1 MGESILQLRQI
12 RKSFDNTEVLKGID
26 LEVAQGEFITLLG
39 ASGCGK
45 TTTLRIIAGLEL
57 PDAGQVILEGQD
69 ITNREPNKR
78 DVNTVFQNY
87 ALFPHMNVS
96 DNVGY
101 GLKIRKVPKAEIE
114 RKVEQALRLV
124 QLEEYGKRMPDQL
137 SGGQKQRIAI
147 ARAVINEP
155 KVLLLDEPLGAL
167 DLKLRRQMQLELK
180 RLQKQLGITFI
191 YITHDQEEAINMSDT
206 IAVMNHGR
214 FEQIGTPDEIYNHPK
229 TSYVATFVGNANI
242 LTGIVESIAEEE
254 IDGTSAQITVRT
266 DAGKVKVSMN
276 TAAKSDRGFF
286 LQKGEKVTI
295 AVRSENI
302 RFEENKKNAQQSTPN
317 CTSENTQKSV
327 QEPAEKTTDDSC
339 DGLTAEVIEK
349 TFAGGQLRVVLKT
362 SEGQEIVASR
372 YGIDT
377 NVSVGEKV
385 RCCFLPTDAVLVDRE
400 ERSEEVLPDQSGPC
414 AGGTH
419 A

>member
-1 MGESILQLRQI
+1 MSEISLELKNIKKSFQEGEDVLESICLTA
-12 RKSFDNTEVLKGID
+12 KK
-26 LEVAQGEFITLLG
+26 GEFVTLLG
-39 ASGCGK
+39 SSGCGK
-45 TTTLRIIAGLEL
+45 TTTLRIIAGLEQ
-57 PDAGQVILEGQD
+57 PDSGQVFLDGKD
-69 ITNREPNKR
+69 VTSLEPNQR
-78 DVNTVFQNY
+78 NVNTVFQNY
-87 ALFPHMNVS
+87 ALFPHMNVA
-96 DNVGY
+96 DNIGY
-101 GLKIRKVPKAEIE
+101 GLKLKKTSKAEISRRVKE
-114 RKVEQALRLV
+114 MLELV
-124 QLEEYGKRMPDQL
+124 QLPGFERRKPSEL
-137 SGGQKQRIAI
+137 SGGQRQRVAI
-147 ARAVINEP
+147 ARALVNNPE
-155 KVLLLDEPLGAL
+155 VLLLDEPLGAL
-167 DLKLRRQMQLELK
+167 DLQLRRAMQHELK
-180 RLQKQLGITFI
+180 RLQKKLGITFI

-276 TAAKSDRGFF
+276 NANITAESDKEYL

-302 RFEENKKNAQQSTPN
+302 RFEENN
-317 CTSENTQKSV
+317 
-327 QEPAEKTTDDSC
+327 DC
-339 DGLTAEVIEK
+339 DGLNAEVIEK

-385 RCCFLPTDAVLVDRE
+385 RCCFLPTDAVLVDR
-400 ERSEEVLPDQSGPC
+400 
-414 AGGTH
+414 GGTN